1 MKKTT
6 LIVALLGAFAVSL
19 MAAGHS
25 LGSKEKAT
33 TFKVRHIPLTQ
44 ELIHSGVPIIDIRT
58 EKEWAETGVVP
69 GSQLLTFFGEDG
81 SYDVQAFMAQIQKR
95 VGRDAAFALLC
106 RSGNRSEKVGRFL
119 AGKGFSS
126 VINVY
131 EGIQGATARGVPLQP
146 YPSNP

>member
-1 MKKTT
+1 M
-6 LIVALLGAFAVSL
+6 
-19 MAAGHS
+19 
-25 LGSKEKAT
+25 
-33 TFKVRHIPLTQ
+33 
-44 ELIHSGVPIIDIRT
+44 
-58 EKEWAETGVVP
+58 VP

-81 SYDVQAFMAQIQKR
+81 SYDVQAFMAQLQEK
-95 VGRDAAFALLC
+95 VGHDTVFALLC